1 MADLFGNMNKFG
13 VPVDESGNAGILM
26 PKLKFRFRVK
36 VEDFGAQ
43 GNAREFTQNVMN
55 VSRPKINFEEVEI
68 HSYNSKVYVQGK
80 HTWETVQ
87 LVIRDDIKNSVSRL
101 AGKQVSRQ
109 LNHFNQQSA
118 LSGGDYK
125 FNTRL
130 EILDGQ
136 TTDPMETWGLEGC
149 FLQNVDY
156 SDSDYSTNEPVT
168 VTLTIRYDNAIHAA
182 GDGAGGG
189 SAIGGSTGEIYPEDN
204 VFSAGESTGNSGVAK
219 K

>member
-13 VPVDESGNAGILM
+13 VPVDDSGTAGILM

-36 VEDFGAQ
+36 VENFGAQ

-55 VSRPKINFEEVEI
+55 VSRPKISFEEVEI
-68 HSYNSKVYVQGK
+68 HSYQSKVYVQGK
-80 HTWETVQ
+80 HTWETMT
-87 LVIRDDIKNSVSRL
+87 LVIRDDIQNSVARL
-101 AGKQVSRQ
+101 AGKQVQRQ

-118 LSGGDYK
+118 LSGSDYK

-136 TTDPMETWGLEGC
+136 TTNPMETWGLEGC

-156 SDSDYSTNEPVT
+156 SDSDYTTNEPVT
-168 VTLTIRYDNAIHAA
+168 VTMTIRFDNALHLA

-189 SAIGGSTGEIYPEDN
+189 SSVAGGDGEIFPGEN
-204 VFSAGESTGNSGVAK
+204 VFGTASDGNTG
-219 K
+219 

>member
-1 MADLFGNMNKFG
+1 MADIFGNTNKFG
-13 VPVDESGNAGILM
+13 VPVDESGTAGILM

-36 VEDFGAQ
+36 VENFGAQ
-43 GNAREFTQNVMN
+43 GAAREFTQNVMN

-68 HSYNSKVYVQGK
+68 HSYQSKVYVQGK

-87 LVIRDDIKNSVSRL
+87 LVIRDDIQNSVSRL
-101 AGKQVSRQ
+101 AGKQVQRQ

-118 LSGGDYK
+118 LSGSDYK
-125 FNTRL
+125 FNARL

-136 TTDPMETWGLEGC
+136 TTSPMETWGLEGC

-156 SDSDYSTNEPVT
+156 SDSDYTTNEPVT
-168 VTLTIRYDNAIHAA
+168 VTMTIRFDNAVHVP

-189 SAIGGSTGEIYPEDN
+189 SAVAGGDGEIFPGEN
-204 VFSAGESTGNSGVAK
+204 VFASVSSGNTSGNT
-219 K
+219 

>member
-1 MADLFGNMNKFG
+1 MADLFGNINKFG

-87 LVIRDDIKNSVSRL
+87 LVIRDDIQNTVARL
-101 AGKQVSRQ
+101 AGKQVQRQ
-109 LNHFNQQSA
+109 LNHFNQQSP

-136 TTDPMETWGLEGC
+136 TTSPMETWGLEGC

-168 VTLTIRYDNAIHAA
+168 VTMTIRFDNALHVP

-189 SAIGGSTGEIYPEDN
+189 SAVAGGDGEVFPDQN
-204 VFSAGESTGNSGVAK
+204 VFDNTSSGPA
-219 K
+219 